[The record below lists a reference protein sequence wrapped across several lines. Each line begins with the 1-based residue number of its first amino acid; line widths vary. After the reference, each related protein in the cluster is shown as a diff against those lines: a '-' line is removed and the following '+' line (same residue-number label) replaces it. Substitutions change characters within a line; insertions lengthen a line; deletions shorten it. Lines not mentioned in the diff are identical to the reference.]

1 MALVLNEEQK
11 LLKESV
17 KDFFDSKA
25 KISALRKIRDEG
37 KDLYD
42 ENLWKEMCEMGLT
55 GLIIPENYGG
65 LNFGYVALG
74 QVLEL
79 IGRNLVISPLISTSL
94 MSTTVINTIG
104 NENKKKQFLEK
115 IALGEITVSF
125 AYQEKSNFDPYFIN
139 TIAESDGD
147 NYIINGE
154 KFYVLDANIS
164 DYIIAL
170 VKIENGSLGCCIINS
185 NAEGLKTEKT
195 EFMDTRNRGNIEF
208 NNVSVSKENFIEIK
222 LEDLDKIYNII
233 SIGISS
239 EMLGISIEA
248 FERTIQYL
256 KEREQFGVPI
266 GSFQALQHRAAKMFI
281 EIELSKSVVFK
292 ALKAIDDNSQN
303 LSELASLCKSK
314 LGKTVKLV
322 TNEAIQMHGG
332 IGMTD
337 DIDIGLFIKR
347 ARVAQQSLGD
357 YNYHLNRYADISGY

>member
-11 LLKESV
+11 LLKKSV

-42 ENLWKEMCEMGLT
+42 KNLWKEMCEMGLT

-115 IALGEITVSF
+115 IALGEITMSF

-147 NYIINGE
+147 SYIINGE

-208 NNVSVSKENFIEIK
+208 NNG
-222 LEDLDKIYNII
+222 DKV
-233 SIGISS
+233 
-239 EMLGISIEA
+239 
-248 FERTIQYL
+248 RTITVVAEDAGSYYANFSPLDTQKVITSLAKRNKFSLCGYNFSL
-256 KEREQFGVPI
+256 K
-266 GSFQALQHRAAKMFI
+266 GSQRTL
-281 EIELSKSVVFK
+281 
-292 ALKAIDDNSQN
+292 NSQQVY
-303 LSELASLCKSK
+303 S
-314 LGKTVKLV
+314 
-322 TNEAIQMHGG
+322 
-332 IGMTD
+332 
-337 DIDIGLFIKR
+337 
-347 ARVAQQSLGD
+347 D
-357 YNYHLNRYADISGY
+357 YAN